1 MTWSKSPNIW
11 NVTYLA
17 ETMSRMTGIPK
28 EYKEDLQGLYKAY
41 YNRPWKHAEE
51 CTLDDVCILAAQENV
66 DPVPLA
72 RMVFSM
78 GECKE
83 DIDCASEVRADG
95 RK

>member
-1 MTWSKSPNIW
+1 MTWSTWPKAA
-11 NVTYLA
+11 TYLA
-17 ETMSRMTGIPK
+17 ETVSRMTGIPK

-41 YNRPWKHAEE
+41 YNRPWRDGE
-51 CTLDDVCILAAQENV
+51 CSLDDVCILAAQENV

-72 RMVFSM
+72 RMVFIM